1 VPRARCSSEGLLS
14 RIRIVERTGSTNAD
28 LIAEPS
34 AVEGDWLVALEQQ
47 AGRGRQ
53 RRTWVSA
60 PGNFSGSTL
69 VALRPGDPPAQSLSL
84 AAGLA
89 LIEAIDAALPGQAL
103 MLKWPNDVMLLG
115 KKLAGILL
123 ERSGER
129 VAVGFGVNL
138 ASAPALPDR
147 QSAALDG
154 TVAPHAFAPLLAGS
168 FARLL
173 GLWRAS
179 EPALRVQA
187 WLARAHPLG
196 TPLSVHSGTGRVSG
210 RFDGL
215 EPDGA
220 LRLRRQDGA
229 LDIVRAG
236 DVEL

>member
-1 VPRARCSSEGLLS
+1 M
-14 RIRIVERTGSTNAD
+14 
-28 LIAEPS
+28 
-34 AVEGDWLVALEQQ
+34 EGDWLVALEQQ

-53 RRTWVSA
+53 GRSWVSA
-60 PGNFSGSTL
+60 SGNFYGSTI
-69 VALRPGDPPAQSLSL
+69 VELRDGDPPAQSLSI

-89 LIEAIDAALPGQAL
+89 LIESIDAAVPAQPL

-115 KKLAGILL
+115 RKLAGILL
-123 ERSGER
+123 ERSGEL

-147 QSAALDG
+147 RSAALG
-154 TVAPHAFAPLLAGS
+154 GQVKPEAFAPLLAGS

-173 GLWRAS
+173 GLWRTS
-179 EPALRVQA
+179 EPALLVHA
-187 WLARAHPLG
+187 WLSRAHPVG
-196 TPLSVHSGTGRVSG
+196 TRLTVHSGANDTISG

-220 LRLRRQDGA
+220 LRLRRSDGMI
-229 LDIVRAG
+229 DIVRAG